1 MNTNKR
7 SQVLKFKN
15 LVFVCGLNTSG
26 RLGIQNTCEKI
37 ISTPVDISK
46 FLSPHQIE
54 SVSIGTSFNF
64 FLSKNSVH
72 ACGNGEKYQ
81 FASENSENLLEPS
94 FISSLS
100 KLKIIQ
106 ISSCDYKNLGVS
118 ENGKVYEWGICNYDS
133 NYTVRYPSVIPLNHD
148 CISVVCGMDQGYA
161 ITKSKQLIC
170 WGTKNNLGME
180 YDRYSGY
187 CSPVLH
193 PSFKHK
199 QVKKILTYFETLL
212 LTETGD
218 VYYWGS
224 HPRSNERN
232 STPSLIETNFKVMD
246 IALGLYHCI
255 LLSTHGEVYV
265 MGSNGSGQLGLDI
278 CIKKSLKPTK
288 LNALSKHFISSV
300 SAFLNRS
307 VR

>member
-1 MNTNKR
+1 
-7 SQVLKFKN
+7 
-15 LVFVCGLNTSG
+15 LNTSG
-26 RLGIQNTCEKI
+26 RLGIQNTSEKI

-64 FLSKNSVH
+64 FHSKNSVH
-72 ACGNGEKYQ
+72 ECGNGEKYQ
-81 FASENSENLLEPS
+81 FSCEYSENLLEPT

-106 ISSCDYKNLGVS
+106 ISSCEYKNLGVS
-118 ENGKVYEWGICNYDS
+118 EDGKVYEWGLCNDDS
-133 NYTVRYPSVIPLNHD
+133 DYTVKYPSEIPLNQE
-148 CISVVCGMDQGYA
+148 CISVVCGMNQGYA

-218 VYYWGS
+218 VYYWGTR
-224 HPRSNERN
+224 PRSNDPTT
-232 STPSLIETNFKVMD
+232 TPNLVQTDFKTMD

-255 LLSTHGEVYV
+255 LLSTQGEVYV
-265 MGSNGSGQLGLDI
+265 MGSNVSGQLGMDN
-278 CIKKSLKPTK
+278 CIQRCSKPTK
-288 LNALSKHFISSV
+288 LNTLSKYFISSV

-307 VR
+307 V